1 MRTDLNL
8 FKGVLMRFLQVI
20 FCLFI
25 FVSLTIPAS
34 ATKLVSYTFRGET
47 RLGAWHDGQI
57 VDLNRAYQLFIES
70 QGKPRSEEKAEAFV
84 PSDII
89 EFLQGEDESISEAKR
104 ALAYVKSV
112 LREPSGLLG
121 LQEAGVLFS
130 ESEVQ
135 LQAAVPNPPHLLA
148 IGLNYKAHAEEGG
161 SKLPEYPIV
170 FSKEG
175 SMIGPGDT
183 IVIPREVQKPDYEVE
198 LAFVIGRHARNV
210 ELEKALEYVAGYSAF
225 NDVSA
230 RGIQGRVSQWTM
242 GKSPDTFSAMGP
254 FLVLQDEVPDPQ
266 DLRIRTRLNG
276 KTVQDSN
283 TKDMIFGV
291 AELVT
296 YISQFMTLTPGT
308 VVVTGTP
315 SGVGSARGR
324 FLQVGD
330 VIEVEIEKLGILTN
344 RVERE

>member
-1 MRTDLNL
+1 
-8 FKGVLMRFLQVI
+8 MRFLQVI
-20 FCLFI
+20 FCSFI
-25 FVSLTIPAS
+25 FISLTIPAS

-47 RLGAWHDGQI
+47 RLGAWHDDQI
-57 VDLNRAYQLFIES
+57 VDLNRAYQLFVES
-70 QGKPRSEEKAEAFV
+70 QGKPRSKERAKAFV
-84 PSDII
+84 PSDMIG
-89 EFLQGEDESISEAKR
+89 FLQGENESISEAKR

-112 LREPSGLLG
+112 LSKPSGLLD
-121 LQEAGVLFS
+121 LKKAGVIFS

-135 LQAAVPNPPHLLA
+135 FQAAVPNPPHLLA
-148 IGLNYKAHAEEGG
+148 IGLNYKAHAAEGG

-170 FSKEG
+170 FTKEG

-183 IVIPREVQKPDYEVE
+183 IVIPREVQRPDYEVE
-198 LAFVIGRHARNV
+198 LAFVIGKHARNIQV
-210 ELEKALEYVAGYSAF
+210 ERALEYIAGYSVF

-230 RGIQGRVSQWTM
+230 RDIQGRVSQWTM

-254 FLVLQDEVPDPQ
+254 FLVLRDEVPDPQ
-266 DLRIRTRLNG
+266 KLRLRTRLNG
-276 KTVQDSN
+276 KTVQDAN
-283 TKDMIFGV
+283 TEDMIFGV
-291 AELVT
+291 AELVA
-296 YISQFMTLTPGT
+296 YISRFMTLTPGT

-330 VIEVEIEKLGILTN
+330 IIEVEIEKLGTLTN

>member
-1 MRTDLNL
+1 
-8 FKGVLMRFLQVI
+8 
-20 FCLFI
+20 
-25 FVSLTIPAS
+25 
-34 ATKLVSYTFRGET
+34 
-47 RLGAWHDGQI
+47 
-57 VDLNRAYQLFIES
+57 
-70 QGKPRSEEKAEAFV
+70 
-84 PSDII
+84 
-89 EFLQGEDESISEAKR
+89 
-104 ALAYVKSV
+104 
-112 LREPSGLLG
+112 
-121 LQEAGVLFS
+121 
-130 ESEVQ
+130 
-135 LQAAVPNPPHLLA
+135 
-148 IGLNYKAHAEEGG
+148 
-161 SKLPEYPIV
+161 
-170 FSKEG
+170 
-175 SMIGPGDT
+175 MIGPGDT
-183 IVIPREVQKPDYEVE
+183 IVIPRKVQKPDYEVE

-210 ELEKALEYVAGYSAF
+210 QLEQALEYVAGYSAF

-230 RGIQGRVSQWTM
+230 RDIQGRVSQWTM

-266 DLRIRTRLNG
+266 KLRIRTRLNG

-308 VVVTGTP
+308 P

-330 VIEVEIEKLGILTN
+330 IIEVEIEKLGVLTN

>member
-1 MRTDLNL
+1 
-8 FKGVLMRFLQVI
+8 
-20 FCLFI
+20 
-25 FVSLTIPAS
+25 
-34 ATKLVSYTFRGET
+34 
-47 RLGAWHDGQI
+47 
-57 VDLNRAYQLFIES
+57 
-70 QGKPRSEEKAEAFV
+70 
-84 PSDII
+84 
-89 EFLQGEDESISEAKR
+89 
-104 ALAYVKSV
+104 
-112 LREPSGLLG
+112 
-121 LQEAGVLFS
+121 
-130 ESEVQ
+130 
-135 LQAAVPNPPHLLA
+135 
-148 IGLNYKAHAEEGG
+148 
-161 SKLPEYPIV
+161 
-170 FSKEG
+170 
-175 SMIGPGDT
+175 
-183 IVIPREVQKPDYEVE
+183 
-198 LAFVIGRHARNV
+198 
-210 ELEKALEYVAGYSAF
+210 
-225 NDVSA
+225 
-230 RGIQGRVSQWTM
+230 M